1 MSSSV
6 DVKVSQ
12 RVAKL
17 FAGKLGEPIQRGA
30 MAIAASIQDEVA
42 PYPPAPPRR
51 PGKGYYVRGR
61 GGFTAKGKQTSSSE
75 MLNRKWDVKAIAWGA
90 RLTNTASY
98 SGWVHG
104 PKNSTTG
111 QRQAKVHK
119 KHGWVSVTTGI
130 DKVLKSGNAKALM
143 LKAIEAAL

>member
-1 MSSSV
+1 MSSV

-51 PGKGYYVRGR
+51 PGKSYYVRGR
-61 GGFTAKGKQTSSSE
+61 GGFTARGKQTSSSE
-75 MLNRKWDVKAIAWGA
+75 MLNRKWDVKAISWGA

-98 SGWVHG
+98 SGKVHG
-104 PKNSTTG
+104 RK
-111 QRQAKVHK
+111 QAQVHK
-119 KHGWVSVTTGI
+119 RTGWVRIETGI